1 MKQDNLIK
9 NLKENEY
16 ILIKSKDDLTFE
28 HNKNTPLY
36 KMTGFSGTAGEA
48 IIDTTGKIIL
58 FVDPRYHQQADS
70 ETRGRNV
77 NVIKLDMGTNLI
89 LALKKTLPKGSTLYV
104 PSKSTKYAIFNLFQ
118 KTLTKIN
125 IAPYDTEDEP
135 ETKAAVEEVSLDIC
149 GVSYNRK
156 IDKLKRAV
164 KGQSIFVSSLEDV
177 SYLLNLRS
185 YDIANTSVI
194 KAKMLILNDKSIIF
208 TDSKIPKL
216 RNVEVQP
223 FNKMKSIFAKIDEP
237 VLIDKNTIS
246 LNDFNLIKTPK
257 FMLSNPAAKMASTK
271 NKAEINHYKEAF
283 KKLDSALYAFR
294 EKIKPGL
301 SEFELKE
308 LFEEELIKKG
318 AKCTSFKTILAIG
331 ENSSSIHYSNYDK
344 NKILKEGD
352 IILLDCGGYYE
363 GGYATDITR
372 VFFCKGKISDK
383 VKEIYTAVLKAQ
395 LNCYFT
401 DFEMTGE
408 LDFCARKILKKY
420 EKQEFL
426 FPHSLG
432 HGVGI
437 PVHQAPPTLTLNPK
451 YNKKLKNNMVF
462 TIEPGLYKM
471 GTTKTDDFGSEFGI
485 RLENTVYF
493 NNGKKITLS
502 KFPYEEDLI
511 DKNKL
516 TKKEQ
521 NWLQIW
527 QDMAK
532 DEQGNTLGEK

>member
-149 GVSYNRK
+149 GVSYDKK

-185 YDIANTSVI
+185 YDIANTSVV
-194 KAKMLILNDKSIIF
+194 KAKILILNDKTIIF

-216 RNVEVQP
+216 RNIEVQP

-283 KKLDSALYAFR
+283 KKLDNALYAFR

-308 LFEEELIKKG
+308 LFEEELIKKVLS
-318 AKCTSFKTILAIG
+318 AQA
-331 ENSSSIHYSNYDK
+331 
-344 NKILKEGD
+344 LK
-352 IILLDCGGYYE
+352 
-363 GGYATDITR
+363 
-372 VFFCKGKISDK
+372 
-383 VKEIYTAVLKAQ
+383 Q
-395 LNCYFT
+395 
-401 DFEMTGE
+401 
-408 LDFCARKILKKY
+408 
-420 EKQEFL
+420 FL
-426 FPHSLG
+426 
-432 HGVGI
+432 
-437 PVHQAPPTLTLNPK
+437 Q
-451 YNKKLKNNMVF
+451 
-462 TIEPGLYKM
+462 
-471 GTTKTDDFGSEFGI
+471 
-485 RLENTVYF
+485 
-493 NNGKKITLS
+493 
-502 KFPYEEDLI
+502 
-511 DKNKL
+511 
-516 TKKEQ
+516 
-521 NWLQIW
+521 
-527 QDMAK
+527 
-532 DEQGNTLGEK
+532 

>member
-77 NVIKLDMGTNLI
+77 DVIKLDMGTNLI

-149 GVSYNRK
+149 GVSYNKK
-156 IDKLKRAV
+156 IDKLKRVV
-164 KGQSIFVSSLEDV
+164 KGQNIFVSSLEDV

-185 YDIANTSVI
+185 YDIANTSVV

-216 RNVEVQP
+216 RNIEVQP
-223 FNKMKSIFAKIDEP
+223 FNKMKSIFTKIDEP

-372 VFFCKGKISDK
+372 VFFCKGIFIPAFIRTWGRDSRSSG
-383 VKEIYTAVLKAQ
+383 TA
-395 LNCYFT
+395 
-401 DFEMTGE
+401 
-408 LDFCARKILKKY
+408 
-420 EKQEFL
+420 
-426 FPHSLG
+426 
-432 HGVGI
+432 
-437 PVHQAPPTLTLNPK
+437 
-451 YNKKLKNNMVF
+451 
-462 TIEPGLYKM
+462 
-471 GTTKTDDFGSEFGI
+471 
-485 RLENTVYF
+485 YF
-493 NNGKKITLS
+493 NFKSKI
-502 KFPYEEDLI
+502 
-511 DKNKL
+511 
-516 TKKEQ
+516 Q
-521 NWLQIW
+521 
-527 QDMAK
+527 
-532 DEQGNTLGEK
+532 